1 MRVCN
6 KSNDCDDSTV
16 ASQQME
22 ILNSLLVTIKWKGVA
37 IANND
42 NNYSLIHFLFK

>member
-6 KSNDCDDSTV
+6 KGNDRDNSTV
-16 ASQQME
+16 TSQQME
-22 ILNSLLVTIKWKGVA
+22 ILNFLIVTIKWKGAA

-42 NNYSLIHFLFK
+42 NNNSLIHFLFK